1 MAPSQQPQKALG
13 LAIRQLREKGGMTQE
28 AVAHE
33 AGITTSTLSV
43 IERGESNPT
52 WATLKGIASALR
64 ISVVELARVEEKL
77 DD

>member
-13 LAIRQLREKGGMTQE
+13 LAIRQLREKSGKTQE

-33 AGITTSTLSV
+33 AEITASTLSV

-52 WATLKGIASALR
+52 WATVAKIAAAVGV
-64 ISVVELARVEEKL
+64 SVIEVAKL
-77 DD
+77 TVKLEA

>member
-13 LAIRQLREKGGMTQE
+13 LAIRQLREKSGKTQE

-33 AGITTSTLSV
+33 AEITASTLSV

-52 WATLKGIASALR
+52 WGTMQGIAAALGVPV
-64 ISVVELARVEEKL
+64 STLAKAAEKL
-77 DD
+77 EG